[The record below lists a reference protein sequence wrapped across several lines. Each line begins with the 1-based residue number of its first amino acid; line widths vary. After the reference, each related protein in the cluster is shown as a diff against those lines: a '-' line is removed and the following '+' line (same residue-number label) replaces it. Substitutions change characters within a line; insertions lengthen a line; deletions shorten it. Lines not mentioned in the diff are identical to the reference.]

1 MRQQQQQQAQPAA
14 CALLVKRSAGAP
26 ESTRAQRSTNGV
38 WAVLVGSFHCAPQ
51 AALGCR
57 TLCRSVSRLG
67 LSAGTACTGV
77 LGVLTRATSIRRML
91 ASAFPHGTA
100 CGAVYA
106 AAHSHSGVQEQARRA
121 EYLPA
126 LPADGAARPTHARP
140 LMHSASR
147 AGISIGR
154 IAVGAVSPKS
164 AAHAAAA
171 HRRMRTF
178 RGTLRWFGLALWC
191 SHVP

>member
-1 MRQQQQQQAQPAA
+1 MQQQQAQPAA

-77 LGVLTRATSIRRML
+77 LGVLTWATSVRRML
-91 ASAFPHGTA
+91 ASAFPQVQP
-100 CGAVYA
+100 AVQCMLWPIRT
-106 AAHSHSGVQEQARRA
+106 V
-121 EYLPA
+121 EYRSKPLG
-126 LPADGAARPTHARP
+126 LSTCRPCRQSSATNPCPTTDAQR
-140 LMHSASR
+140 ASR
-147 AGISIGR
+147 AG
-154 IAVGAVSPKS
+154 
-164 AAHAAAA
+164 
-171 HRRMRTF
+171 F
-178 RGTLRWFGLALWC
+178 RSDASQWAQ
-191 SHVP
+191 